1 LSSDTKFE
9 DCKKRGRIR
18 NFSRGKA
25 LVPKELKLALF
36 DYNSARESFKKQNY
50 KWATIQT
57 YYSMFH
63 SARALLYDNNLRE
76 KSHFCLIEA
85 MRALYVNNGVLS
97 NNLIESLQ
105 KAKNLR
111 EDADYYGEF
120 NVENARELLKK
131 AKEFLKTVKGIL
143 KTKL

>member
-1 LSSDTKFE
+1 
-9 DCKKRGRIR
+9 
-18 NFSRGKA
+18 
-25 LVPKELKLALF
+25 
-36 DYNSARESFKKQNY
+36 
-50 KWATIQT
+50 
-57 YYSMFH
+57 MFH

>member
-1 LSSDTKFE
+1 MSSDTKFE